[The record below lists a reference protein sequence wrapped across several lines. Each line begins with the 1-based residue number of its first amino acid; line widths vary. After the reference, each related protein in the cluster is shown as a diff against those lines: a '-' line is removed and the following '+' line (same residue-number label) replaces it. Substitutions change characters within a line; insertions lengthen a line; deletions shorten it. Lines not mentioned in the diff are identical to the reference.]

1 MRNVTI
7 WRYRDIEHDNAFPAF
22 VRVYQ
27 FKGRT
32 QTLNQFLYPDYIL
45 RDGHLCGR
53 GADKP
58 VVPWSPGAKGQTVV
72 MGYQSSDDL
81 WAGKGVPLVVLNSF
95 EHALSWLN
103 GNDFYFYGDESDRRV
118 GVRKY
123 VNYHGRQE
131 EYRNMAEAFDNNP
144 PPRPPVP
151 QQAYEYKARADEVLL
166 PRAKN
171 VVDNSDLNELL
182 ASIPT
187 APVRQKEESPSFD
200 MTEPVDRSGGFG
212 GQDPELPPIL
222 EYPPKLHV
230 GHKSFFRRVWDF
242 LTK

>member
-53 GADKP
+53 GVDKP

-166 PRAKN
+166 PRASK
-171 VVDNSDLNELL
+171 VVDNSGLDELL
-182 ASIPT
+182 SSIDDKPIH
-187 APVRQKEESPSFD
+187 QKEESPSFD

-212 GQDPELPPIL
+212 YDSSIPVP
-222 EYPPKLHV
+222 PPKPV
-230 GHKSFFRRVWDF
+230 VEHKSFFRRVWDF

>member
-58 VVPWSPGAKGQTVV
+58 VVPWSPSAKGQTVV

-166 PRAKN
+166 PRASK
-171 VVDNSDLNELL
+171 VVDNSGLDELL
-182 ASIPT
+182 SSIDDKSIH
-187 APVRQKEESPSFD
+187 QKEESPSFD

-212 GQDPELPPIL
+212 YDSSIPVP
-222 EYPPKLHV
+222 PPKLPV
-230 GHKSFFRRVWDF
+230 EHKSFFRRVWDF

>member
-53 GADKP
+53 DRDAVLP
-58 VVPWSPGAKGQTVV
+58 VVPWSPSAKGQTVV

-131 EYRNMAEAFDNNP
+131 EYRNVAEAFDNNP
-144 PPRPPVP
+144 PPRPPVS
-151 QQAYEYKARADEVLL
+151 QQVHI
-166 PRAKN
+166 
-171 VVDNSDLNELL
+171 VDNSDLNELL
-182 ASIPT
+182 ASIP
-187 APVRQKEESPSFD
+187 ARPVHQKEESPSFD

-212 GQDPELPPIL
+212 YDSSIPVP
-222 EYPPKLHV
+222 PPKPV
-230 GHKSFFRRVWDF
+230 VEHKSFFRRVWDF

>member
-53 GADKP
+53 DRDAVLP
-58 VVPWSPGAKGQTVV
+58 VVPWSPSAKGQTVV

-123 VNYHGRQE
+123 INYHGRQE

-144 PPRPPVP
+144 LPSAPVP
-151 QQAYEYKARADEVLL
+151 QKAYEFKAHDNKIL
-166 PRAKN
+166 PPQSQGN
-171 VVDNSDLNELL
+171 VGGSGLDELL
-182 ASIPT
+182 SSIDDQSIH
-187 APVRQKEESPSFD
+187 QKEESPSFD

-212 GQDPELPPIL
+212 YDSSIPVP
-222 EYPPKLHV
+222 PPKPV
-230 GHKSFFRRVWDF
+230 VEHKSFFRRVWDF